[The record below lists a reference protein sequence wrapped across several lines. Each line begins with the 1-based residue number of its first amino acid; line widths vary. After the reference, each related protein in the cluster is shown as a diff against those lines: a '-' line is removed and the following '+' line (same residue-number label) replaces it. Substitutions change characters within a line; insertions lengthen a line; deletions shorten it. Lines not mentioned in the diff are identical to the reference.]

1 MKNAIDQSLSRLQ
14 LDDQIRIKIMERI
27 QVLERM
33 ERGGAFCETEPV
45 RGRSPF
51 LHIGGRKRSMR
62 VLVAVLLLI
71 FALSALCIA
80 AELPW
85 KFINFFQA
93 VNETSVYDG
102 IELKVTSAAA
112 DDDSVMIFYTLRD
125 LEKDRISE
133 DTLVYDYFLSG
144 PTTIGNL
151 RDGYDEKT
159 KTASFF
165 IMGDNGSG
173 LKGQKLTYAIRSL
186 LEEGPEKLYVTQ
198 MNVGELLAKQTADL
212 GEPSFREYH
221 ALLEDSFWNAQTQ
234 EGADLQESFEKEDR
248 ADLLQGDRL
257 EIKFP
262 GVDWVTVTNMGYQ
275 DGWLHI
281 RVRYD
286 ESLEDLNYGYPCL
299 TDSEGSEWDTAILNS
314 PLPDGSEEFILQV
327 ADVRDLDGLYL
338 SGFYTNNK
346 TLHLGEWNVT
356 FEVKGVSTKTIPCS
370 IETGTL
376 SVSKAV
382 LSPFGVSIY
391 GKGERTESIHV
402 QLEDG
407 TLLESEGYSCSGD
420 GETGK
425 FECKYKFAEPLVLEE
440 IQSLSIAGEQV
451 DLP

>member
-1 MKNAIDQSLSRLQ
+1 MKNAIDQSLYGLQ
-14 LDDQIRIKIMERI
+14 LDEYARRKIMERI
-27 QVLERM
+27 LALESM
-33 ERGGAFCETEPV
+33 ECGGTCCESAPV
-45 RGRSPF
+45 RGRSPI
-51 LHIGGRKRSMR
+51 LHSGGRKRSMR

-85 KFINFFQA
+85 KFINFFEA

-112 DDDSVMIFYTLRD
+112 DDDSVMIFYTLTD
-125 LEKDRISE
+125 LTGDRLSE
-133 DTLVYDYFLSG
+133 SSLVYDYFLTG

-159 KTASFF
+159 KAASFF

-173 LKGQKLTYAIRSL
+173 LKGQKLTYVIKSI
-186 LEEGPEKLYVTQ
+186 LEEGPEELYVTQ
-198 MNVGELLAKQTADL
+198 MNVGELLTEQSATL
-212 GEPSFREYH
+212 GAPSFREYS
-221 ALLEDSFWNAQTQ
+221 ARQEDSFWNAQTQ
-234 EGADLQESFEKEDR
+234 KGAELQDSFEEEDR
-248 ADLLQGDRL
+248 ASLLQGDRF

-262 GVDWVTVTNMGYQ
+262 GVDWATITNMGYH

-299 TDSEGSEWDTAILNS
+299 TDSEESEWDTAILNS
-314 PLPDGSEEFILQV
+314 PLPDGSEEFIIQV
-327 ADVRDLDGLYL
+327 PDVRDLDGLYL

-346 TLHLGEWNVT
+346 TLHFGEWKVT
-356 FEVKGVSTKTIPCS
+356 FEVKGVSTKTVPCS

-376 SVSKAV
+376 SVIKAV

-391 GKGERTESIHV
+391 GKGERTESIRV
-402 QLEDG
+402 QLKDG
-407 TLLESEGYSCSGD
+407 TKLDSEGYNCSGY

-425 FECKYKFAEPLVLEE
+425 FECKYKFEDPLVLEE
-440 IQSLSIAGEQV
+440 IQSITIAGEQI
-451 DLP
+451 DIP

>member
-1 MKNAIDQSLSRLQ
+1 MKNAIDQSLRRLQ
-14 LDDQIRIKIMERI
+14 LDDQAQRKIMERI
-27 QVLERM
+27 QLLESM
-33 ERGGAFCETEPV
+33 ERGGAFYETEPV

-51 LHIGGRKRSMR
+51 LYSGGRKRSMR
-62 VLVAVLLLI
+62 VVVAVLLLI

-173 LKGQKLTYAIRSL
+173 LKGQKLTYAIKSI
-186 LEEGPEKLYVTQ
+186 LEEGPEELYTTQ
-198 MNVGELLAKQTADL
+198 RKVGDLLSEQAADL
-212 GEPSFREYH
+212 GKPSFREYH
-221 ALLEDSFWNAQTQ
+221 ARQEDSFWNAQTQ
-234 EGADLQESFEKEDR
+234 KGAELQESFEKEDC
-248 ADLLQGDRL
+248 ASLLQGDRF
-257 EIKFP
+257 EIQFP
-262 GVDWVTVTNMGYQ
+262 GVDWATITNMGYH

-286 ESLEDLNYGYPCL
+286 EKQAELNYGYPCL

-314 PLPDGSEEFILQV
+314 PLSDGAEEFVIQV
-327 ADVRDLDGLYL
+327 DDVRDLDRLYL

-346 TLHLGEWNVT
+346 TLYLGEWNVT
-356 FEVKGVSTKTIPCS
+356 FKVKGVSTKTVSCS

-391 GKGERTESIHV
+391 GKGERKESIRV
-402 QLEDG
+402 QLKDG
-407 TLLESEGYSCSGD
+407 TLLESDGYSSSGD

-425 FECKYKFAEPLVLEE
+425 SECKYKFEEPLVLEE
-440 IQSLSIAGEQV
+440 IQSITIAGEKI
-451 DLP
+451 DIP